1 MCIIYEVILARII
14 YIGQYISWRLY
25 IFLIFL
31 TKSFTRR
38 WFYVSKYF
46 FHMPVFNQIGG
57 NFSDKTS
64 AFHQVEGNFSNKI
77 MHLFS
82 QLFWQAMAYIS
93 CLQASLMQSGVVEVW
108 QQQEVSSCHLSKVNS
123 ICKWHSHWNLWKCI
137 DGFIVKRYKGLKKY
151 LIMLPDSKAEVVD

>member
-1 MCIIYEVILARII
+1 MCIIYKFILTRII
-14 YIGQYISWRLY
+14 YIGQYISWRLC

-46 FHMPVFNQIGG
+46 FHMPVFNQIG
-57 NFSDKTS
+57 
-64 AFHQVEGNFSNKI
+64 GNFSNKI